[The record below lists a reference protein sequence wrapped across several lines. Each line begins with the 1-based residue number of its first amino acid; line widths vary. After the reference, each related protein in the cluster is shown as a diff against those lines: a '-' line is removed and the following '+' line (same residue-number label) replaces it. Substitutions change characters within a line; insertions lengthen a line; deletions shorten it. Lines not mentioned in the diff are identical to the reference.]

1 MARATVAEID
11 KRLSSHEA
19 ACEQRWKENYRRLE
33 AIEHGITSLNKTLR
47 NALIFVLNYIFRYYR
62 IFISRNYLSSHLI
75 NYALT
80 KRSIRS
86 QRSRSYFK

>member
-1 MARATVAEID
+1 MARATVTEVD

-47 NALIFVLNYIFRYYR
+47 NTLIFVLTIFLGVTGFLLQEVIYQA
-62 IFISRNYLSSHLI
+62 IG
-75 NYALT
+75 
-80 KRSIRS
+80 
-86 QRSRSYFK
+86 

>member
-33 AIEHGITSLNKTLR
+33 AIENAITSVDKTIR
-47 NALIFVLNYIFRYYR
+47 NTLIFVLTIFLGVTGFLLQEVIYQA
-62 IFISRNYLSSHLI
+62 IS
-75 NYALT
+75 
-80 KRSIRS
+80 
-86 QRSRSYFK
+86 

>member
-33 AIEHGITSLNKTLR
+33 AIENGIASVNKTIRNTLLFIVTIFLGITGFLFQEIIYQ
-47 NALIFVLNYIFRYYR
+47 AIG
-62 IFISRNYLSSHLI
+62 
-75 NYALT
+75 
-80 KRSIRS
+80 
-86 QRSRSYFK
+86 

>member
-33 AIEHGITSLNKTLR
+33 AIENAITSVNKTIR
-47 NALIFVLNYIFRYYR
+47 DTLIFVLTIFLGVTGFLLQEVIYQA
-62 IFISRNYLSSHLI
+62 IS
-75 NYALT
+75 
-80 KRSIRS
+80 
-86 QRSRSYFK
+86 